1 MDAHDS
7 SMTPILWFACLAAGA
22 SVTVLTLTLMR
33 AWQREKQQPHDEW
46 RFDVNR
52 MAELRRRSLFY
63 RLFFPLVR
71 LLARFNRGLF
81 ADRLPEIDRQI
92 QAAGLLRY
100 WAAEEYLAKL
110 QLQAAFSYP
119 LIVYGLLPLAG
130 SWAWGLGLL
139 GALAVGLLLRRRL
152 TLQARHRLFRI
163 KKGLPFLLDLLTL
176 LMEAGATFLQALEQ
190 AVDEFRDHP
199 AGVEFGRVLSEIR
212 MGQSRASALEALRA
226 RLNDDEIGSI
236 VGAIIQGEQLG
247 TPLAQ
252 IFRSQ
257 ADVLRIK
264 RSQRAETIAGEAG
277 VQMLAPSVLVMAATV
292 IIILGPFILGI
303 VYSEFM

>member
-1 MDAHDS
+1 MLAH
-7 SMTPILWFACLAAGA
+7 
-22 SVTVLTLTLMR
+22 TLLR
-33 AWQREKQQPHDEW
+33 AWQQDRDQPQDEW

-63 RLFFPLVR
+63 RAFFPLVR
-71 LLARFNRGLF
+71 VLARFNHGLF
-81 ADRLPEIDRQI
+81 ADRLPEIDREI
-92 QAAGLLRY
+92 QAAGLIRY
-100 WAAEEYLAKL
+100 WAADEYLAKL
-110 QLQAAFSYP
+110 QIQAALSYP
-119 LIVYGLLPLAG
+119 VIVYGLLPLAG
-130 SWAWGLGLL
+130 NWSWGIGLL
-139 GALAVGLLLRRRL
+139 LSMAVLLLLRRRL
-152 TLQARHRLFRI
+152 TAQARRRLFRI

-199 AGVEFGRVLSEIR
+199 AGVEFGRVLSEIK
-212 MGQSRASALEALRA
+212 MGQGRTAALEALRE
-226 RLNDDEIGSI
+226 RLKDDEIDSI
-236 VGAIIQGEQLG
+236 VGSIIQGEQLG

-264 RSQRAETIAGEAG
+264 RTQRAETIAGEAG